1 MLTGN
6 AVRIAQALGIHR
18 DGSFFSL
25 SPFETEMRRR
35 LWWQICLLDMQVSEV
50 HGSPPTISPNS
61 FDTKFPLNVNDSD
74 ISEED
79 TEVQSPRTGFS
90 EMVYSLIRF
99 EILKVVKPLI
109 YLPSYSSDN
118 LTGMENRNID
128 ELEVQIEK
136 CAQHVESKYLKHLD
150 VSKPFHR
157 MTLTG
162 ARLILA
168 KVWLTLHQPLHG
180 HQRNSALKQS
190 AKDHLFITSIEIIE
204 HSRQLQ
210 TETAVRRWSWT
221 FCSYIRWHAAI
232 YLLFELCMRTKGYIV
247 ERAWRNIDAIFG
259 EGGDIITDAR
269 NSALWHSMRKLMI
282 RAKTKRLTDRLRMYN
297 KAPRGMEDNSSIP
310 GESQCDTTAE
320 ESITNDRLDDQNP
333 ELANLIIESDLGS
346 PKATQHSSMMRV
358 SPIISLAERMDRGV
372 DLSGQGNAIM
382 YPVTPNSDTSIDYP
396 SLGDQSF
403 SSLQSLRGNSAWGDW
418 EGLVRSI
425 EMESS
430 LQGDIDGAGATSN
443 WLWHL

>member
-50 HGSPPTISPNS
+50 HGLPPTIAPNS

-118 LTGMENRNID
+118 LAGMENRKID
-128 ELEVQIEK
+128 ELEVQFEK

-190 AKDHLFITSIEIIE
+190 AKDHLFVTSIEIIE

-210 TETAVRRWSWT
+210 TETAVRRWNWT
-221 FCSYIRWHAAI
+221 FCSYIRWHAVI
-232 YLLFELCMRTKGYIV
+232 YLLFELCMRTKGYMV
-247 ERAWRNIDAIFG
+247 ERAWNSIDAVFG
-259 EGGDIITDAR
+259 EGGDIITDVR

-282 RAKTKRLTDRLRMYN
+282 GAKTKRLTDQVRMCN
-297 KAPRGMEDNSSIP
+297 KGPRRIEDNSSIP

-320 ESITNDRLDDQNP
+320 ESITNDRLDDQNS
-333 ELANLIIESDLGS
+333 ELANESGLGS
-346 PKATQHSSMMRV
+346 LKVTQHSSVMRA
-358 SPIISLAERMDRGV
+358 SPIIGLGERIDYCV
-372 DLSGQGNAIM
+372 ETSSQGNATI
-382 YPVTPNSDTSIDYP
+382 YPVTSNSDTSIDYP
-396 SLGDQSF
+396 LLGGQSF
-403 SSLQSLRGNSAWGDW
+403 SNLQSPRGNSAWGDW

-443 WLWHL
+443 WPWHL